1 MNNVFTFDPTAK
13 AEKDRR
19 DALLE
24 VVNEIKKQIEEGNI
38 REFVACSMD
47 AEGDCQIHISA
58 ADLPGAIG
66 LYEIGKHML
75 IDSDSLE

>member
-24 VVNEIKKQIEEGNI
+24 VINELKRQIEEGSI
-38 REFVACSMD
+38 KEVVACSMD
-47 AEGDCQIHISA
+47 SGGDCQIHVSA
-58 ADLPGAIG
+58 MDLPGAIG
-66 LYEIGKHML
+66 LFEIGKHML
-75 IDSDSLE
+75 ISSETSE